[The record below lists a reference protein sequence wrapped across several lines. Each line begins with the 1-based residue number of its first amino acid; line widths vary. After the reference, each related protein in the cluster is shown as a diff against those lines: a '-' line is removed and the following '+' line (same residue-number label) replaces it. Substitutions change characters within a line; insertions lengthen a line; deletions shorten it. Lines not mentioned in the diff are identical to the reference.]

1 MTKKTKRNFIELI
14 KEVDNDGNIKNT
26 KVYLTPVF
34 IPFSKF
40 TKKIKEVTELEN
52 DTKRSEYEKLPEFF
66 AIISD
71 LYNNQF
77 TVDEMLDG
85 LHTPEAMIEVR
96 NQLEF
101 FSDGVVQK
109 ENEAKLKELLK

>member
-14 KEVDNDGNIKNT
+14 KEVDTDGNIKNT
-26 KVYLTPVF
+26 KVYLTPAF

-40 TKKIKEVTELEN
+40 TKKMKEVTDLEN

-66 AIISD
+66 AIVTD

-85 LHTPEAMIEVR
+85 LHTPEAMAEVQ
-96 NQLEF
+96 NQIAF

>member
-1 MTKKTKRNFIELI
+1 MAKKTKRNFIELI
-14 KEVDNDGNIKNT
+14 KEVNDKGEITKT
-26 KVYLTPVF
+26 KVYLTPAF

-52 DTKRSEYEKLPEFF
+52 DTKRNEYEKLPEFF

-85 LHTPEAMIEVR
+85 LHTPEAMAEVR
-96 NQLEF
+96 DQLGF
-101 FSDGVVQK
+101 FSEGVVK
-109 ENEAKLKELLK
+109 EENEARLKELLK